1 MPRVIFGA
9 VVGDAR
15 RLDRYRVA
23 EVGAVRKRMR
33 IHTARSAHRHE
44 GEADTADAQ
53 PVGQWTHHANHFA
66 DQGSILQHYD
76 LERFRFRREPNRPR
90 IPTPECRETTCN
102 IQLTVPELPE
112 ITAYLEGFERT
123 ILRHPIERV
132 RLRSPSLL
140 RTWDPPVSA
149 AEGRVVMGLERLGK
163 RVVWELEGELYL
175 VFHLMITGRFKWA
188 KAGAA
193 VPKKRAH
200 GAFDFPHGSVLL
212 TEQSTQKRA
221 SLHVVRGRGDLAELD
236 PGGLEVLAASL
247 ADFTTALTRENRTLK
262 RALTDP
268 RVLSGIG
275 NAHSDEILLFA
286 GLSPLRLTHR
296 LSAEE
301 AARLYAVTRASLTE
315 WTERLRAEFGARFPD
330 KITAFHPAMAAH
342 GKYGEP
348 CPRCGSPIQR
358 IKYAAHET
366 NYCATCQT
374 GGKVLADRGMSRLL
388 GDDWPRTLEELE
400 ELRAR

>member
-1 MPRVIFGA
+1 
-9 VVGDAR
+9 
-15 RLDRYRVA
+15 
-23 EVGAVRKRMR
+23 
-33 IHTARSAHRHE
+33 
-44 GEADTADAQ
+44 
-53 PVGQWTHHANHFA
+53 
-66 DQGSILQHYD
+66 
-76 LERFRFRREPNRPR
+76 
-90 IPTPECRETTCN
+90 
-102 IQLTVPELPE
+102 VPELPE

-123 ILRHPIERV
+123 ILGHRIERV
-132 RLRSPSLL
+132 RVPSVSLL

-149 AEGRVVMGLERLGK
+149 MEGRRVTGLERLGK
-163 RVVWELEGELYL
+163 RIVWALDDDLFA

-188 KAGAA
+188 KAGVA

-200 GAFDFPHGSVLL
+200 GAFDFAHGTVLV

-221 SLHVVRGRGDLAELD
+221 SLYLVRGRAALGELD
-236 PGGLEVLAASL
+236 PGGIDVMTSSLDDFAA
-247 ADFTTALTRENRTLK
+247 ALTRENRTLK

-286 GLSPLRLTHR
+286 GLSPLQHTRRLTDEQVSR
-296 LSAEE
+296 LHD
-301 AARLYAVTRASLTE
+301 VTRSSLAE
-315 WTERLRAEFGARFPD
+315 WIERLRGEFVDRFPD

-358 IKYAAHET
+358 IKYADHET

-400 ELRAR
+400 ELRGR